1 MEYCSAFEKN
11 LNTYILSKA
20 NRGVDLDNFDKRDTY
35 TSISEGDSR
44 ATAGS
49 LSKRKSYI
57 KAGSIILVIL
67 ILIAGLLFFDVSNSG
82 NQFTSKF
89 VKNPFSSI
97 KFQDDTDIKPDASYS
112 SSQGSASAT
121 DEQQSIQPEQVKEVL
136 LKEAEKEG
144 IEVAD
149 SDVDK
154 FIELNLDAYQM
165 TKEELQQKLDEAG
178 VSYEQYHDAVKTQ
191 MAVAEVIN
199 RNVDLQNVK
208 VSDSEVNSFIEENKK
223 DLQDF
228 FNDEEDS
235 QTLRSMV
242 KTKLLREKQES
253 IVLEFVKS
261 LE

>member
-1 MEYCSAFEKN
+1 MSFG
-11 LNTYILSKA
+11 
-20 NRGVDLDNFDKRDTY
+20 GVDLENVEKRDNDKS
-35 TSISEGDSR
+35 TSDGSSKTI
-44 ATAGS
+44 AGS
-49 LSKRKSYI
+49 LSKRRSYI

-82 NQFTSKF
+82 NQLTSKF
-89 VKNPFSSI
+89 VKNPFSSLEL
-97 KFQDDTDIKPDASYS
+97 QDDTDIISEASS
-112 SSQGSASAT
+112 GSSQRSASAT

-136 LKEAEKEG
+136 LNEAEKEG

-154 FIELNLDAYQM
+154 FIERNLDAYQM
-165 TKEELQQKLDEAG
+165 TKEELQQKLNETG

-191 MAVAEVIN
+191 IAVAEVIN

-208 VSDSEVNSFIEENKK
+208 VSDSEIDLFIEENKK

-228 FNDEEDS
+228 FHDEEDL

-242 KTKLLREKQES
+242 NTKLLMEKQES
-253 IVLEFVKS
+253 LVLEFVKS

>member
-1 MEYCSAFEKN
+1 M
-11 LNTYILSKA
+11 
-20 NRGVDLDNFDKRDTY
+20 DNFGNGDTDK
-35 TSISEGDSR
+35 SISEGDNR

-57 KAGSIILVIL
+57 KTGSIVLVLVIL
-67 ILIAGLLFFDVSNSG
+67 IALLLFFDADNSG
-82 NQFTSKF
+82 NQFTFKF
-89 VKNPFSSI
+89 VQNPFSSTEL
-97 KFQDDTDIKPDASYS
+97 QDDSDIKSDASS
-112 SSQGSASAT
+112 GSSQSSASAA
-121 DEQQSIQPEQVKEVL
+121 DDQQSIQPEQVKEVL

-154 FIELNLDAYQM
+154 FIESNLDAYQM
-165 TKEELQQKLDEAG
+165 TKDELQQKLDETG

-208 VSDSEVNSFIEENKK
+208 VSDSEVDSFIEENKN

-228 FNDEEDS
+228 FHDEEDL

-242 KTKLLREKQES
+242 KTKLMRDKQTELISEYVES
-253 IVLEFVKS
+253 LS
-261 LE
+261 

>member
-1 MEYCSAFEKN
+1 
-11 LNTYILSKA
+11 
-20 NRGVDLDNFDKRDTY
+20 LDNFGKGDSD
-35 TSISEGDSR
+35 TSISEGNSR
-44 ATAGS
+44 ATAKS
-49 LSKRKSYI
+49 LGKRRFYV
-57 KAGSIILVIL
+57 KAGSIALVLL
-67 ILIAGLLFFDVSNSG
+67 ILIAALLFFKVDKSG
-82 NQFTSKF
+82 NQFTSKS
-89 VKNPFSSI
+89 VQNPFSSI
-97 KFQDDTDIKPDASYS
+97 RLQNDADIKSDASS
-112 SSQGSASAT
+112 GSSQSSASAA
-121 DEQQSIQPEQVKEVL
+121 DEQQNIQPEQVKEVL

-154 FIELNLDAYQM
+154 FIERNLDAYQM
-165 TKEELQQKLDEAG
+165 TKDELQQKLDEAG
-178 VSYEQYHDAVKTQ
+178 ISYEQYYDAVKTQ

-208 VSDSEVNSFIEENKK
+208 VSDSEVDSFIEENKK

-228 FNDEEDS
+228 FYDEEDS